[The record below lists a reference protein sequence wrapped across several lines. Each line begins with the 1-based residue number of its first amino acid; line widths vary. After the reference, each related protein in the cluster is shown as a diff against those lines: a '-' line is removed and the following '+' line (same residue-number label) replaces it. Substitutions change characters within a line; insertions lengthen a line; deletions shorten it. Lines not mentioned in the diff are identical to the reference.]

1 MPSSAVPHLASRV
14 PLLAPCFKPLARAL
28 AQPALSTLG
37 PTRDT
42 PLTLSP
48 QPPALTPRRPSH
60 THPMAQGPPMAQGL
74 AARGLVVAPA
84 WRLGGDRGG
93 AWVGPGRLSGV
104 CMPMPMPM
112 PMCRV
117 CACACRERLPP
128 SASGVAAAPA
138 QRSDARRRRER
149 PEDGRA
155 GELAGHS
162 TLCLSRCSLPQSG
175 LQPAA
180 EPGAE
185 PGAGRVRGR
194 WAGAPAG
201 SRRSRS
207 LPRSTRC
214 AVALPCRQLRPRRPT
229 QAPAMRAAG

>member
-1 MPSSAVPHLASRV
+1 MLQECPWHGR
-14 PLLAPCFKPLARAL
+14 R
-28 AQPALSTLG
+28 LSTLSA
-37 PTRDT
+37 PSAPHATR
-42 PLTLSP
+42 PSTLSP

-60 THPMAQGPPMAQGL
+60 TQPTCGPPMAQGL
-74 AARGLVVAPA
+74 AARGLVVAPG

-117 CACACRERLPP
+117 CTCACSERLPP
-128 SASGVAAAPA
+128 SASGVAAALA
-138 QRSDARRRRER
+138 QRADAGRHRER

-162 TLCLSRCSLPQSG
+162 TLCVSRCSLPQSG

-185 PGAGRVRGR
+185 PGAGRVRGHS
-194 WAGAPAG
+194 AGAPAG
-201 SRRSRS
+201 TRRSRS

-214 AVALPCRQLRPRRPT
+214 AVALPCRQLRPKRPT

>member
-14 PLLAPCFKPLARAL
+14 PLHLASSPWHGRWLSPLSAPSAPH
-28 AQPALSTLG
+28 A
-37 PTRDT
+37 TR
-42 PLTLSP
+42 PSTLSP

-60 THPMAQGPPMAQGL
+60 TQPMAQGL
-74 AARGLVVAPA
+74 AARGLVVAPG

-112 PMCRV
+112 PMPMCRV
-117 CACACRERLPP
+117 CACACRERLPS